1 MMAKFLSSQDIFCK
15 VGLLCKAQ
23 KAVLAAYLF
32 GSAVK
37 KKGKKLKDIDIAI
50 LLDEVH
56 AKAFLLPSF
65 ISALEKTLGCRVDVV
80 VLNRAGE
87 VIKYEVRRNGTL
99 IFERSPELRKKFE
112 IQSRKTYED
121 FLFLHRRYVNKVL
134 YGS

>member
-1 MMAKFLSSQDIFCK
+1 MAKFFSSQEIFCK

-37 KKGKKLKDIDIAI
+37 KKGKKPKDIDIAI
-50 LLDEVH
+50 LLDEVY

-65 ISALEKTLGCRVDVV
+65 ISGLEKTLGCGVDVV

-87 VIKYEVRRNGTL
+87 VVKYEVRRNGTL
-99 IFERSPELRKKFE
+99 VFERSPELRKKFE